1 VTAKVLLK
9 ARPTPAQ
16 LADRLAPP
24 RPDGLE
30 LYLDARDLAPD
41 DWLPRLLATMAG
53 AGAPPAG
60 EFAYVVEGPIRS
72 LDGVFFDV
80 ARGAPADEEALARLA
95 RFGRALGA
103 TVAVIHLI
111 APTSDPAGLAPPAR
125 RDALARCLPLLRC
138 YAALCREHGLTPT
151 IENIP
156 PVAQMR
162 EGAAVYSALGVE
174 PGDLVECCRV
184 VPGLGVTFDTSH
196 AGLYLE
202 AVAAEAGALHAS
214 LRPVVERYAANPQ
227 ARTLDEYIDLV
238 APWLVNVHVSNA
250 AGLLGE
256 GLPYGEGRFDLDAVV
271 PRLAATARYL
281 VTETLEPDHDRAVYM
296 RDAQARIAALLA
308 CGTFNTETQRTRRT
322 ERDSSKVSARS
333 AISAVNP

>member
-1 VTAKVLLK
+1 VTAQILLK

-41 DWLPRLLATMAG
+41 DWLPRLLAIMAG
-53 AGAPPAG
+53 AGAPPAA

-72 LDGVFFDV
+72 LDGEFFDV
-80 ARGAPADEEALARLA
+80 ARAAPADDEALARLA

-103 TVAVIHLI
+103 TGAVIHLI
-111 APTSDPAGLAPPAR
+111 APTSDPADLAPPAR
-125 RDALARCLPLLRC
+125 RDALARCLPLLRR
-138 YAALCREHGLTPT
+138 YAALCRDHGLTPT

-174 PGDLVECCRV
+174 PSDLVRCCRE

-202 AVAAEAGALHAS
+202 AVDADPAAVEPS
-214 LRPVVERYAANPQ
+214 LRPVVECYAPDAQ
-227 ARTLDEYIDLV
+227 ARTLDGYVDLV
-238 APWLVNVHVSNA
+238 EPGLVNVHVSNA
-250 AGLLGE
+250 RGLLGE
-256 GLPYGEGRFDLDAVV
+256 GLPYGEGRFDLDALL
-271 PRLAATARYL
+271 PRLAARARYI
-281 VTETLEPDHDRAVYM
+281 VTETLEPDQNRAVYM
-296 RDAQARIAALLA
+296 RDAQARIAAALGRQLA
-308 CGTFNTETQRTRRT
+308 P
-322 ERDSSKVSARS
+322 
-333 AISAVNP
+333 AVT